1 MSKQIKSIVAQ
12 FRQERDVGLKTKM
25 EITGS
30 TVNDAESVSDCTHN
44 DMVELIE
51 CIRRVRV
58 VGQKKILL
66 RLDEKHASLL
76 EHLKPVFGIDV
87 THFVNY
93 VISQFLET
101 HQQIKFQI
109 RDTPKNL

>member
-1 MSKQIKSIVAQ
+1 MNKQIKSIIAQ
-12 FRQERDVGLKTKM
+12 FRQERDVGLKAEM

-30 TVNDAESVSDCTHN
+30 KVHNDELVSACTYN

-51 CIRRVRV
+51 RIKRVRV

-66 RLDEKHASLL
+66 RLDEKNASLL
-76 EHLKPVFGIDV
+76 EQLKPVLGIDV

-101 HQQIKFQI
+101 HQQIKLQI

>member
-1 MSKQIKSIVAQ
+1 MSEQLKSIVAQ
-12 FRQERDVGLKTKM
+12 FRQDRDVGLKTKV
-25 EITGS
+25 EIFDSKLHEDELPSVYTG
-30 TVNDAESVSDCTHN
+30 NDTI
-44 DMVELIE
+44 ELIE
-51 CIRRVRV
+51 RIRRVRV

-76 EHLKPVFGIDV
+76 EQLKPVFGIDV

-101 HQQIKFQI
+101 HQQIKLQI